1 MPNKTPS
8 LISSI
13 ITIALLILTGLVIL
27 FAQLLALNG
36 FSEREGMISL
46 VTSLV
51 CQGAAVIVAALL
63 ASRLT
68 RWFIE
73 KFNWNKTLAVIVA
86 VIAGTIPGGLLM
98 SLGLFISILV
108 AEGIR

>member
-1 MPNKTPS
+1 MPNKTA
-8 LISSI
+8 SI
-13 ITIALLILTGLVIL
+13 ISAILTVILLIVTGLVIL

-36 FSEREGMISL
+36 FSERVGTISL

-51 CQGAAVIVAALL
+51 CQGAAVILAALL
-63 ASRLT
+63 AGRLT

-73 KFNWNKTLAVIVA
+73 KFNWNKTLAMIIA
-86 VIAGTIPGGLLM
+86 VIAASIPGALLMAFGLL
-98 SLGLFISILV
+98 ISIFV

>member
-8 LISSI
+8 IISAI
-13 ITIALLILTGLVIL
+13 LTIVLLIVTGLVIL

-36 FSEREGMISL
+36 FSEREVTISL

-51 CQGAAVIVAALL
+51 CQGASVIVAALL
-63 ASRLT
+63 AGRLT
-68 RWFIE
+68 RTFME

-86 VIAGTIPGGLLM
+86 VIAAAILGGLLM
-98 SLGLFISILV
+98 TIGLLIS
-108 AEGIR
+108 